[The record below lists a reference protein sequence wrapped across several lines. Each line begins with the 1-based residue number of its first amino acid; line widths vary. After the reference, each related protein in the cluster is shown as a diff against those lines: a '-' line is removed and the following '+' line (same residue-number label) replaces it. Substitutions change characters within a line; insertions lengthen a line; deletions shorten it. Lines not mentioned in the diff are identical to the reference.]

1 MKSILRNIFAVLIGG
16 VLGMVVNMGLIIIGS
31 KLIPPPDGMNIM
43 DAENIK
49 NNIHLFE
56 LKHFVFPFLAHAGG
70 TLAGAFITAKFSSS
84 YYLVLA
90 MVIGVFFLLGG
101 IAATQMIPAP
111 LWYNVLDLTL
121 CYIPMGWLGWKLSGK
136 K

>member
-1 MKSILRNIFAVLIGG
+1 MKSILRNIFAVLIGC